1 MAGAFDRYLLTLDFV
16 MFCLHYD
23 ARLPTLL
30 VLGMSVPDEVLVAEA
45 VDVGENLT
53 VRWSHFV
60 GTDRGWY
67 SWGYVRDGLSGNFL
81 DSVTGNTKAT
91 GAFEWPVPDKL
102 CGKQIQIEMC
112 SGSPPRKTKHAC
124 HKSQLVLVKGD
135 CVKSEE
141 SMPSVTTTT
150 TTLLDV
156 REMGPLSLQSRSRQ
170 WKNQSQAPSHPGSHM
185 SNEAN
190 SDTAGRRD
198 PSVALVVVWLGKLPA
213 YTDAFADT
221 AKDSGATFLIFHT
234 IDEKPPQHSER
245 IQFHHLPLESLAQ
258 RLWKTDVVH
267 KVFGHMSFE
276 SFEARVKECYAE
288 DNPAKGNDLKPLYG
302 ALFQDELVPFSH
314 WGWTDLDMVWGRLD
328 EFLTPQR
335 LAEYDVISAPDGAR
349 PALYLS
355 GQLTVFQNTGVWR
368 RFLDGCLQGEGHVN
382 YGGCY
387 VEGLLSEANLFF
399 DEKLAIW
406 YAALRK
412 ARIYIDFSWLLIE
425 PRWARLSGRG
435 PQKLTRERGR
445 LLVHGSQGL
454 PFADMERWNMEVH
467 RLQNTSD
474 CYTEFGPGW
483 SFVCIPSEAGDSF
496 GVAYEIG
503 ESLMLWPSPPHLLGD
518 RVEFAALHLHRSKQ
532 GFQWESCP
540 TTAVCNK
547 EHQSAIIGCTC
558 GSTAPSISW
567 NVPIPNIV
575 HLVLTDRDTRFFDW
589 PCYAAIR
596 SAREKLQPEKLL
608 VHVLDGVE
616 PSTFNDWWQAAKAFI
631 TDVVPFPRSA
641 VPNSLNGLR
650 LSHPAFIADFIRIK
664 ILHDWGGI
672 YMDTDALS
680 LRGFEELRR
689 WRAVLARQGG
699 EELRAT
705 VGLMMFEKGSPLL
718 PTLLD
723 RMKRA
728 YTGSW
733 GIHAGSLA
741 V

>member
-1 MAGAFDRYLLTLDFV
+1 
-16 MFCLHYD
+16 
-23 ARLPTLL
+23 
-30 VLGMSVPDEVLVAEA
+30 
-45 VDVGENLT
+45 
-53 VRWSHFV
+53 
-60 GTDRGWY
+60 
-67 SWGYVRDGLSGNFL
+67 
-81 DSVTGNTKAT
+81 
-91 GAFEWPVPDKL
+91 
-102 CGKQIQIEMC
+102 
-112 SGSPPRKTKHAC
+112 
-124 HKSQLVLVKGD
+124 
-135 CVKSEE
+135 
-141 SMPSVTTTT
+141 
-150 TTLLDV
+150 
-156 REMGPLSLQSRSRQ
+156 
-170 WKNQSQAPSHPGSHM
+170 
-185 SNEAN
+185 
-190 SDTAGRRD
+190 
-198 PSVALVVVWLGKLPA
+198 
-213 YTDAFADT
+213 
-221 AKDSGATFLIFHT
+221 
-234 IDEKPPQHSER
+234 
-245 IQFHHLPLESLAQ
+245 
-258 RLWKTDVVH
+258 
-267 KVFGHMSFE
+267 MSFE

-328 EFLTPQR
+328 EFLTPQL

-496 GVAYEIG
+496 GAAYEIG

-567 NVPIPNIV
+567 SVPIPNIV

-589 PCYAAIR
+589 PCYAAVR

-631 TDVVPFPRSA
+631 SDVVPFPRSA

-672 YMDTDALS
+672 YMDADALS

-733 GIHAGSLA
+733 GIHAGHVLDDMLASTRPPGVAILAHSSGFFASSWHASDFVELMEESGTIDWRRCWSLHLYNSQTKRFTKDPVELCRDSPSYRSGDLCA
-741 V
+741 GLRMAIDMDSIYSMVGSGYPVMNSRIEEAFRKRAEEQTVLFESPVSHSLDIQREVDRGEL